1 MVSFTLPPIQDNPD
15 GSWGPSTSAVPPQF
29 KDIPYAPYSKSEK
42 LGRFA
47 DWTENEGGRQYGGA
61 TAGQAQ
67 GGGRVN
73 RTAGRGGRSANAEG
87 TESSAFGYSHIQ
99 DESSFSVVDNKI
111 GQPVRRGGGTGF
123 SNRGRG
129 NFRGGAAGAGFGGRG
144 GAAGGARGGFTS
156 NRGRGGATIRR
167 GWRDWE
173 RQSNRT
179 RESSVPIDP
188 SWLML
193 EEIDFLRM
201 AKLRLEPEEP
211 QELGSYGSLYA
222 YDKLFDR
229 ITTKADKP
237 LQIMDRIRF
246 NTTTSDDPIIQELAA
261 KNTAT
266 IYVTDTIL
274 SWLMCAPRS
283 VYPWDIIITREEDT
297 LYFDK
302 RDGGPFDFIT
312 VNENAADPPNE
323 VDKDKDSMNTP
334 GSLSL
339 EATFIDQH
347 FSFQA
352 VKEDTKL
359 NMTKPNPFYSS
370 EDTEPPASCGYRYRL
385 FDLSVGEE
393 EEGVKIAVRTQV
405 EAFIPGANPKAPP
418 HLVTLRTLNE
428 FDSKAQGAGGAPDW
442 RTKLDSQRGAVV
454 ATEMKNNSFK
464 LAKWA
469 VQSILAGAETMKIGY
484 VTRASPRDNSRHVI
498 LSTAAV
504 RPSDF
509 AAQLNV
515 SLANGWGIIR
525 TIADICLKLPEGK
538 YLLIK
543 DPNKSVIRLYAVPS
557 NSFTGQ
563 DGADGMIPGGEE
575 GGVEA

>member
-47 DWTENEGGRQYGGA
+47 DWTENDGGRQYGGT
-61 TAGQAQ
+61 TAGQVQ
-67 GGGRVN
+67 GGSRGGR
-73 RTAGRGGRSANAEG
+73 AGGAGGRGGRSANAEG
-87 TESSAFGYSHIQ
+87 TESSAFGYSHMQ
-99 DESSFSVVDNKI
+99 DESSFSVVDNKS

-129 NFRGGAAGAGFGGRG
+129 NFRGGATGAGFGRGGAGGRG
-144 GAAGGARGGFTS
+144 GFSS
-156 NRGRGGATIRR
+156 NRGRGGTARR
-167 GWRDWE
+167 GWRDWD

-188 SWLML
+188 SWQML

-201 AKLRLEPEEP
+201 AKLRLEPEDPE
-211 QELGSYGSLYA
+211 ELGSYGQLFA
-222 YDKLFDR
+222 YDKFFDR
-229 ITTKADKP
+229 ITTKAEKP

-246 NTTTSDDPIIQELAA
+246 NTTTSDDPVIQELAA
-261 KNTAT
+261 KNTAS

-283 VYPWDIIITREEDT
+283 VAPWDIIVTREGDVV
-297 LYFDK
+297 YFDK

-323 VDKDKDSMNTP
+323 VDKEKDSINTP

-359 NMTKPNPFYSS
+359 NMQKPNPFYSS

-385 FDLSVGEE
+385 FDLSVGEGE
-393 EEGVKIAVRTQV
+393 EVKLAVRTQV
-405 EAFIPGANPKAPP
+405 EAFIPGANAKATPQ
-418 HLVTLRTLNE
+418 LVTLRTLNE

-464 LAKWA
+464 LGKWA

-484 VTRASPRDNSRHVI
+484 VTRATPRDNSRHVI

-509 AAQLNV
+509 AAQLGV
-515 SLANGWGIIR
+515 SLANGWGIVR
-525 TIADICLKLPEGK
+525 TIADICLKFPEGK

-543 DPNKSVIRLYAVPS
+543 DPNKPVIRIYAVPS

-563 DGADGMIPGGEE
+563 DGQDDGAIPEEEE
-575 GGVEA
+575 GADA